1 MKIAIDNDDFCI
13 RVYSNVA
20 YLKVMGMQDE
30 EAAYFFSS
38 AIDQMLEEYSCKDLA
53 SVCDLRDLII
63 SSPEIAGI
71 INNAIRK
78 LTYQLKYKYN
88 AVIVSPKFGQIVRAY
103 VFSFYLRDT
112 NLKTHVFSREDKAIK
127 WIESKGFC
135 VEEIK
140 MFLMKYQE

>member
-1 MKIAIDNDDFCI
+1 
-13 RVYSNVA
+13 
-20 YLKVMGMQDE
+20 
-30 EAAYFFSS
+30 
-38 AIDQMLEEYSCKDLA
+38 
-53 SVCDLRDLII
+53 
-63 SSPEIAGI
+63 
-71 INNAIRK
+71 
-78 LTYQLKYKYN
+78 
-88 AVIVSPKFGQIVRAY
+88 VIVSPKFGQIVRAY